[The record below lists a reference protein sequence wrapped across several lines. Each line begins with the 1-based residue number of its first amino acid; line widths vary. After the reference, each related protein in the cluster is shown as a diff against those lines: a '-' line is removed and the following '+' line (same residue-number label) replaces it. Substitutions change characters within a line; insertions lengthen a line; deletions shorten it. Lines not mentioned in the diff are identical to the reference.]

1 MLIARR
7 VKMNCLLA
15 EREKRGVIPS
25 PASRRGLMTMNSMWP
40 TKILLL
46 DFDGASSYARSLPG
60 ILHSSNPNVELRQE
74 LVAASD
80 DALGDKKLLESVTE
94 FGPDITFF
102 ILTRDVLPRIVALF
116 PSLRERAGGV
126 PLVAVIAGCE
136 SEELLGLLKEG
147 FDEFIIPPLN
157 AADILTRVGWLL
169 DRSRREEPLTQS
181 LKEKLGLRQFVGQSN
196 VLLEVIKKIPL
207 VAKCDATVLISGET
221 GTGKDLCARAVHY
234 LSTRAHG
241 PFIPVNCGAIPVEL
255 MENELFGHERGA
267 YTGATCSEDGLI
279 HESDGGTLF
288 LDEIDCLSLP
298 AQVKLLRFLQEK
310 EYRAL
315 GSAKTRKAHVRVI
328 AATNAELEA
337 AVREGRLRHD
347 LYYRLNVIPLRLP
360 ALRDRRED
368 IPALARHFLAKY
380 VAEFGKR
387 IKDFSLEAIQALML
401 YDWPGN
407 VRELQHVIERTVVL
421 CEHGII
427 RDSDIML
434 PRRETQACR
443 ESFKEEKSR
452 VIAQFERDY
461 ILSVLRACEGN
472 ITKAARL
479 ARKNRRA
486 FWQLMRKYEID
497 VQAFMPST

>member
-1 MLIARR
+1 
-7 VKMNCLLA
+7 
-15 EREKRGVIPS
+15 
-25 PASRRGLMTMNSMWP
+25 MTMNPMWP

-46 DFDGASSYARSLPG
+46 DFDAASSYARPLLD
-60 ILHSSNPNVELRQE
+60 ILHSLNPEVELRQE
-74 LVAASD
+74 PVAASA
-80 DALGDKKLLESVTE
+80 DALGDDRLLELIKG
-94 FGPDITFF
+94 FRPDITFF
-102 ILTRDVLPRIVALF
+102 ILTRDVLPRVGALF
-116 PSLRERAGGV
+116 PPIRERAGGV

-157 AADILTRVGWLL
+157 AADIRTRVGWLL
-169 DRSRREEPLTQS
+169 DRSRHEEPLTQS
-181 LKEKLGLRQFVGQSN
+181 LKEKLGLKQFVGQSS

-207 VAKCDATVLISGET
+207 VAKCDANVMISGET

-234 LSTRAHG
+234 LSARAHG

-267 YTGATCSEDGLI
+267 YTGAICAENGLI

-288 LDEIDCLSLP
+288 LDEIDCLSPP

-315 GSAKTRKAHVRVI
+315 GSTKTRKAHVRVI
-328 AATNAELEA
+328 AASNAELEA
-337 AVREGRLRHD
+337 AVKEGRLRHD

-360 ALRDRRED
+360 ALRERRED
-368 IPALARHFLAKY
+368 IPALARHFLARY
-380 VAEFGKR
+380 VAEFGKP
-387 IKDFSLEAIQALML
+387 IKDFSLEAIQALMV

-421 CEHGII
+421 CEHGNI
-427 RDSDIML
+427 RDGDITL
-434 PRRETQACR
+434 PRRETQASL

-461 ILSVLRACEGN
+461 IISVLRACEGN

-497 VQAFMPST
+497 VQAFMSST